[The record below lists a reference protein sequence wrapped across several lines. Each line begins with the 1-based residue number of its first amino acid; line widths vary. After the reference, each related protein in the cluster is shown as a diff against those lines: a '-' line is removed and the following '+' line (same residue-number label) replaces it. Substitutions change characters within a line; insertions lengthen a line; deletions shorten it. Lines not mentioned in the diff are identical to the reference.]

1 MKKAMMVFA
10 FLTVILLAVPG
21 APQEEFFFDAKERV
35 TGGVSGDIDGNGTDD
50 LLVFVYDMQ
59 KQKHFNKMTGQW
71 EIIETMPMA
80 NSILPRTNQTQQP
93 TNYAQKLR
101 NAKQKEK
108 YDIYI
113 KEKRKQQWLPILVL
127 ETFTSPRPEGMQAS
141 HLNGIG
147 TDNKLSNLAWES
159 NVDNNNRKYEHG
171 TMRGAHKG
179 EKHSNCKLKDI
190 TINEIRKNIILENL
204 NN

>member
-1 MKKAMMVFA
+1 MVF
-10 FLTVILLAVPG
+10 LHKNTKPYILV
-21 APQEEFFFDAKERV
+21 RV
-35 TGGVSGDIDGNGTDD
+35 LI
-50 LLVFVYDMQ
+50 YDTQ

-113 KEKRKQQWLPILVL
+113 KEKRKQQIQQTKQGLQKTGSFLKKMGQTTSKTLKGKRTGKLYKGTWL
-127 ETFTSPRPEGMQAS
+127 Q
-141 HLNGIG
+141 
-147 TDNKLSNLAWES
+147 K
-159 NVDNNNRKYEHG
+159 
-171 TMRGAHKG
+171 
-179 EKHSNCKLKDI
+179 
-190 TINEIRKNIILENL
+190 
-204 NN
+204 